1 MKLKFK
7 LTQHWIDF
15 ISDFSLT
22 DDTDNLG
29 ELFLNTILVLL
40 GSLTIFLYSL
50 ILFIPVCI
58 SLLCE
63 FIYIKINIT
72 YSKKYTL
79 KVINKYYKDLIPE
92 NKYYYLK
99 CYNNNDQSLELFI
112 RRFIAY
118 YKDDYCTY
126 EVGTNDFICGTDKRR
141 SVHDIYL
148 ISRNYYK
155 DITINDVLKIL
166 VNLRNNNQIRGSY
179 CTTICKYVYH
189 ISSNYRDD
197 NDSTEYGYGIKFKD
211 LINAYKE

>member
-1 MKLKFK
+1 MKIKFK
-7 LTQHWIDF
+7 LTQFWIDF
-15 ISDFSLT
+15 IGDLPNLNDADS
-22 DDTDNLG
+22 LG
-29 ELFLNTILVLL
+29 ELFLDTLLVLL
-40 GSLTIFLYSL
+40 GSLMIFLFSL

-63 FIYIKINIT
+63 FIYINIT
-72 YSKKYTL
+72 FSKKYTL
-79 KVINKYYKDLIPE
+79 KVINKYYKDLVPE

-99 CYNNNDQSLELFI
+99 GYNNTDQSLELFI
-112 RRFIAY
+112 RRFIVY
-118 YKDDYCTY
+118 YKDNYCTY

-141 SVHDIYL
+141 SAHDIYL

-189 ISSNYRDD
+189 ISSHYRDD

>member
-1 MKLKFK
+1 MKVKFK
-7 LTQHWIDF
+7 LTKHWIDF
-15 ISDFSLT
+15 ICDLPSVGNA
-22 DDTDNLG
+22 DTLG
-29 ELFLNTILVLL
+29 ELFLNTIVVFL
-40 GSLTIFLYSL
+40 GSLMIFSYSL

-63 FIYIKINIT
+63 FIYIKVNIT
-72 YSKKYTL
+72 YSKKHTL
-79 KVINKYYKDLIPE
+79 KVINKYYEDLIPK

-99 CYNNNDQSLELFI
+99 GYNNTDESLEKFI
-112 RRFIAY
+112 RRFVIY

-141 SVHDIYL
+141 SAHDIYL

-155 DITINDVLKIL
+155 DVTINDVLKIL
-166 VNLRNNNQIRGSY
+166 VNLRNTNQIRGSY